1 MKIAMNKV
9 AAEIKD
15 KNLKSRIVLQIHD
28 ELLIE
33 AYEDEVEVVK
43 ELLKRNME
51 EAASLKVPLDVDV
64 NIGTNWNDAH

>member
-9 AAEIKD
+9 DAELK
-15 KNLKSRIVLQIHD
+15 KQNLKSKIVLQIHD

-33 AYEDEVEVVK
+33 AYKDEVEQVK
-43 ELLKRNME
+43 ELLKKNME

-64 NIGTNWNDAH
+64 NTGANWNDAH